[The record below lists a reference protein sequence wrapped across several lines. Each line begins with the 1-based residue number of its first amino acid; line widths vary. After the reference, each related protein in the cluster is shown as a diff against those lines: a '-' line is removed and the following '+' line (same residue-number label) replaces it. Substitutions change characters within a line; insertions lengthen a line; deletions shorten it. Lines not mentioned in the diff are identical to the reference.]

1 MITQDLLE
9 QQMKLEE
16 EMRTVTEERYFRT
29 HEKAED
35 RGEFSETHTGRNV
48 MSHVLDTFVEGIDAW
63 CDEFR
68 TGKAGRR
75 PRAMHMIDQFGDT
88 RKLAFIFVKQLM
100 NIVPMLERSGSDYEQ
115 VAKRTSVALMT
126 TQGIHD
132 ELRIQHFMDNR
143 KALLQAILKD
153 FKKRD
158 LNRERRR
165 QLLQRTFKTQQIDW
179 VAEGWGQAERLN
191 LGLVLL
197 DVFRKSTG
205 MIEEVSRWAK
215 NGKSVVSIVSI
226 QINPEFSAAMMDRM
240 GKVANMFTLFY
251 PTVIP
256 PKQWVNGELVGGGY
270 YTENVT
276 PYRLIK
282 NSKPKYMAEMENVDL
297 SHVLTP
303 LNAIQNTP
311 WKINTKMLEMLKHV
325 FENSIDVTGL
335 ITADHKEL
343 PEPPLGFKEEGNE
356 DILKEYKK
364 TCYMIHDDNRRNVS
378 KRLAVI
384 RTITLAEKF
393 AEYEAIYFPHDID
406 SRGRAYPRPTFLSP
420 QGADYAKGVL
430 EFAEGKTIETEDD
443 IMFLAIAGANAW
455 GQDKLP
461 LHKRYEWVMDNQD
474 LFLDIAE
481 DPMGDL
487 RWTKADEPFMALRFC
502 LEWQG
507 LADQGVGVFKSSMPV
522 HFDATC
528 SGLQHFSALLRDR
541 EGGTHVNLTNSG
553 KREDIYGEVARKA
566 AATITALL
574 NDAEFG
580 ATAKIALDIGITRS
594 LCKRP
599 VMIVPYAGTFS
610 SCMTYVNDYYREQ
623 ADEGHAL
630 PLELTE
636 LRKTVTPFVAK
647 HIWAAIS
654 DTVIA
659 AREAMDWITATAK
672 LACSDTASTPLQWTT
687 PDGFIVQQAK
697 YKESERRIKT
707 YLDGERTI
715 RSHLYTD
722 TNILDARRNAQSLSP
737 NYIHSMDA
745 CHMRKSISLA
755 LTADRNLSFAMI
767 HDSFG
772 CHASDMKWFL
782 AECIKPAF
790 VDMYEGG
797 ENLELFK
804 EQLMVNIPDD
814 KRSKLR
820 ELPLKGSLDLSEVLQ
835 SEFFFS

>member
-1 MITQDLLE
+1 MNTQVITDDLLNE
-9 QQMKLEE
+9 QIRLEE
-16 EMRTVTEERYFRT
+16 EMRAVTVDRYFKN
-29 HEKAED
+29 HEKAAE
-35 RGEFSETHTGRNV
+35 RGEFADTHAGRNV
-48 MSHVLDTFVEGIDAW
+48 MSAVLDKFVEGIDAW
-63 CDEFR
+63 CDDFR

-88 RKLAFIFVKQLM
+88 RKMAYIYVKNVL
-100 NIVPMLERSGSDYEQ
+100 NLIYMLERGKSG
-115 VAKRTSVALMT
+115 VAKRTSVALMCS
-126 TQGIHD
+126 QGIHD
-132 ELRIQHFMDNR
+132 EFRIQYFMDNR
-143 KALLQAILKD
+143 KSLLKAILKD

-158 LNRERRR
+158 VNRARRR
-165 QLLQRTFKTQQIDW
+165 QLLQRTFKAQQIDW

-191 LGLVLL
+191 LGLVLT
-197 DVFRKSTG
+197 DVFRKTTG
-205 MIEEVSRWAK
+205 LIEEITSRDHKGRTQVSLHITK
-215 NGKSVVSIVSI
+215 
-226 QINPEFSAAMMDRM
+226 EFNEALLDKMENSS
-240 GKVANMFTLFY
+240 NMFTLFY

-256 PKQWVNGELVGGGY
+256 PKEWQSGELIGGGY
-270 YTENVT
+270 YTDNIQ

-282 NSKPKYMAEMENVDL
+282 GAKPKYISEMENRDM
-297 SHVLTP
+297 SEILTP

-311 WKINTKMLEMLKHV
+311 WRVNKTMLEVLTQV
-325 FENSIDVTGL
+325 FEAGINVNGL
-335 ITADHKEL
+335 ITSDHKDL
-343 PEPPLGFKEEGNE
+343 PEPPVGFKEEGQE
-356 DILKEYKK
+356 DITKDYKK
-364 TCYMIHDDNRRNVS
+364 TCFIIHDENRRNIS

-384 RTITLAEKF
+384 RTIALAGKF
-393 AEYEAIYFPHDID
+393 SAYDSIYFPHDLD
-406 SRGRAYPRPTFLSP
+406 SRGRAYPRPHFLTP
-420 QGADYAKGVL
+420 QGADYSKALL
-430 EFAEGKTIETEDD
+430 EFSEGKVIESEDD

-461 LHKRYEWVMDNQD
+461 LHERYEWVMDNQD

-481 DPMGDL
+481 NPMGDL

-502 LEWQG
+502 LEWAG
-507 LADQGVGVFKSSMPV
+507 LAEQGVGVFKTTMPV

-566 AATITALL
+566 TASIEALL
-574 NDAEFG
+574 NDDEFG
-580 ATAKIALDIGITRS
+580 SIARIALDIGITRA

-610 SCMTYVNDYYREQ
+610 SCMQYVNDFYREQ
-623 ADEGHAL
+623 SEEGLVL
-630 PLELTE
+630 PLDLDAM
-636 LRKTVTPFVAK
+636 RSTVTPFVAK

-672 LACSDTASTPLQWTT
+672 LACSAQSSTPLQWTT
-687 PDGFIVQQAK
+687 PDGFIIQQAK
-697 YKESERRIKT
+697 YKESESRIKT
-707 YLDGERTI
+707 YLDGERTV
-715 RSHLYTD
+715 RSHVYAE
-722 TNILDARRNAQSLSP
+722 TNVLDARRNAQSLSP

-755 LTADRNLSFAMI
+755 LASDRQLSFAMI

-790 VDMYEGG
+790 VDMYEDGQ
-797 ENLELFK
+797 NLELFK
-804 EQLMVNIPDD
+804 EQMLVNIPED
-814 KRSKLR
+814 KREKMR
-820 ELPLKGSLDLSEVLQ
+820 DLPLMGSLELSEVLK